1 MSVRVLSWVFESST
15 VTHRGDLLVLLVL
28 ADHAHDDGTHAFPS
42 VEKIARKSR
51 LSRRGT
57 QLALRRLER
66 LGAIEATG
74 SEGPHRPRS
83 YRVVMG
89 EPTSPRTGCR
99 GEVSGT
105 EGRSETHVGAQ
116 RSSPEPSVEPSV
128 EPSSL
133 SSIESKRREG
143 EVEAIHFNVNDL
155 AKAKQMPTAVTP

>member
-1 MSVRVLSWVFESST
+1 MSIRVLSWVFESST

-51 LSRRGT
+51 LSRRGA

-66 LGAIEATG
+66 LGAIEPTG
-74 SEGPHRPRS
+74 SAGPHRPRS

-89 EPTSPRTGCR
+89 EPTSLRTGCTR
-99 GEVSGT
+99 EVSDI
-105 EGRSETHVGAQ
+105 EGRSERHVGAR
-116 RSSPEPSVEPSV
+116 RSSPKPSVEPSV

-133 SSIESKRREG
+133 SSLESKRRES
-143 EVEAIHFNVNDL
+143 EVEELHFTINDL
-155 AKAKQMPTAVTP
+155 PKPKQMPAVSV